1 MSCLSHLHTWSV
13 NMDESTIYQRIIDSM
28 EMDDLLDVL
37 GLNIEQLVLK
47 LKPEIL
53 LHKEELEDEWLD
65 RAGELTFNEKGD
77 Y

>member
-1 MSCLSHLHTWSV
+1 
-13 NMDESTIYQRIIDSM
+13 MDESTIYQRIVDSM
-28 EMDDLLDVL
+28 EMEELLDVL
-37 GLNIEQLVLK
+37 GMDIEMLVRK
-47 LKPEIL
+47 MKSEIL

>member
-1 MSCLSHLHTWSV
+1 
-13 NMDESTIYQRIIDSM
+13 MDESTIYQRIIDSM

>member
-1 MSCLSHLHTWSV
+1 
-13 NMDESTIYQRIIDSM
+13 MDESTIYQRIVDSM

>member
-1 MSCLSHLHTWSV
+1 
-13 NMDESTIYQRIIDSM
+13 M
-28 EMDDLLDVL
+28 EMDELLDVL
-37 GLNIEQLVLK
+37 GMDIEMLVKK

-53 LHKEELEDEWLD
+53 LHKEELEDNFLD

>member
-1 MSCLSHLHTWSV
+1 
-13 NMDESTIYQRIIDSM
+13 MDESTIYQRIIDTM
-28 EMDDLLDVL
+28 EMDDLLDLL
-37 GLNIEQLVLK
+37 GVDIEQLILK
-47 LKPEIL
+47 FKPEIL

>member
-1 MSCLSHLHTWSV
+1 
-13 NMDESTIYQRIIDSM
+13 MDETTIYQRIIDSM
-28 EMDDLLDVL
+28 EMDELLDVL

>member
-1 MSCLSHLHTWSV
+1 
-13 NMDESTIYQRIIDSM
+13 MDESTIYQRIIDSM
-28 EMDDLLDVL
+28 EMVDLLDVL

>member
-1 MSCLSHLHTWSV
+1 
-13 NMDESTIYQRIIDSM
+13 MDESTIYQRIVDSM

-65 RAGELTFNEKGD
+65 RAGELTFNERGD

>member
-1 MSCLSHLHTWSV
+1 
-13 NMDESTIYQRIIDSM
+13 MDETTIYQRIVDSM
-28 EMDDLLDVL
+28 EMDELLDVL
-37 GLNIEQLVLK
+37 GVDIEQLILK
-47 LKPEIL
+47 FKPEIL

>member
-1 MSCLSHLHTWSV
+1 
-13 NMDESTIYQRIIDSM
+13 MDEITIYQRIVDSM
-28 EMDDLLDVL
+28 EMDELLDVL
-37 GLNIEQLVLK
+37 GVDIEQLILK
-47 LKPEIL
+47 FKPEIL

>member
-1 MSCLSHLHTWSV
+1 
-13 NMDESTIYQRIIDSM
+13 M

>member
-1 MSCLSHLHTWSV
+1 
-13 NMDESTIYQRIIDSM
+13 MDESTIYQRIVDSM

-65 RAGELTFNEKGD
+65 RAGEPTFNEKGD